1 MGLFSNKKAYH
12 LTSSI
17 KELCNM
23 YEKNVNIDHRQDN
36 DFEPIEQ
43 TCDMDG
49 NEYLNHI

>member
-1 MGLFSNKKAYH
+1 
-12 LTSSI
+12 
-17 KELCNM
+17 M

-49 NEYLNHI
+49 NKYVNHM